1 MDNVKVK
8 ATVCPRVYVQQENKG
23 SNYLHYT
30 PSVVVNVMSWFL
42 FQLNQLNPFDDVLL
56 VSFIINTHFFVW
68 KRIQVLA
75 RM

>member
-1 MDNVKVK
+1 MWKL
-8 ATVCPRVYVQQENKG
+8 RQQSTHVFMSSRFENKG

-56 VSFIINTHFFVW
+56 VSVIINALFFLCV
-68 KRIQVLA
+68 KDISSLC
-75 RM
+75 